1 MSVKQTQTREAEL
14 EKSGVESPLYASRVK
29 VYPQNVQ
36 GHFRRLKW
44 IILFVTLGIYY
55 FLPFVRW
62 DRGPDA
68 PSQAVL
74 VDMEHRRFYFFFIE
88 IWPQEV
94 YYLTGLL
101 ILAAMVLFL
110 MNALAGRIWCGY
122 LCPQTVWTDLFLWI
136 ERLTE
141 GDRRER
147 MQAEHRRWDLEL
159 FTRAL
164 LKHWAWLMIA
174 WWTGGAWV
182 LYFNDA
188 PTLVY
193 QLLTFTAPE
202 IAYIWI
208 LILTLTTY
216 AFAGLM
222 REQVC
227 TYMCPWPRIQA
238 ALTDEWA
245 LNVTYRYDRGE
256 PRGSVKKNAALK
268 AKGQPAGDCVDC
280 NQCFYV
286 CPTGVDIRDG
296 LQIDCIQCGL
306 CIDACDGVMTKL
318 GRPTGLIGYDTEINV
333 KRRQAGQAPLP
344 ARLVRART
352 ILYSA
357 IIALVG
363 SVMLYALLTRS
374 SVTLS
379 ALHDRNPTFV
389 RLTDGSIRN
398 AFTLRIANKYGGKRR
413 FVLTLDRFDA
423 SHLTIVGVEGRE
435 SGWPVIEV
443 EPDQTLEV
451 RALITLPPESHPAQ
465 TQDFS
470 FIIKDIE
477 RGETALARDHFLA
490 P

>member
-1 MSVKQTQTREAEL
+1 M
-14 EKSGVESPLYASRVK
+14 
-29 VYPQNVQ
+29 
-36 GHFRRLKW
+36 
-44 IILFVTLGIYY
+44 
-55 FLPFVRW
+55 
-62 DRGPDA
+62 
-68 PSQAVL
+68 
-74 VDMEHRRFYFFFIE
+74 
-88 IWPQEV
+88 
-94 YYLTGLL
+94 
-101 ILAAMVLFL
+101 
-110 MNALAGRIWCGY
+110 
-122 LCPQTVWTDLFLWI
+122 
-136 ERLTE
+136 
-141 GDRRER
+141 
-147 MQAEHRRWDLEL
+147 
-159 FTRAL
+159 
-164 LKHWAWLMIA
+164 
-174 WWTGGAWV
+174 
-182 LYFNDA
+182 
-188 PTLVY
+188 
-193 QLLTFTAPE
+193 
-202 IAYIWI
+202 
-208 LILTLTTY
+208 
-216 AFAGLM
+216 
-222 REQVC
+222 
-227 TYMCPWPRIQA
+227 
-238 ALTDEWA
+238 
-245 LNVTYRYDRGE
+245 
-256 PRGSVKKNAALK
+256 KKNAALK